1 MSGYVGSSKRYIE
14 DLIESVQEPGVNLR
28 REKRAKSLCPF
39 MVGPNIVYRFYKD
52 GKKLFFLCV
61 LQKAGDENIEMS
73 INRDSVFSEP
83 IREGDEGYRKACVL
97 HQLAEKMYETQHKMQ
112 HKALKRSIQA
122 PQIEVFCSVFKRN
135 R

>member
-1 MSGYVGSSKRYIE
+1 MLINIPLKIKKGNVMAEYVGVSKRDLDMFIE
-14 DLIESVQEPGVNLR
+14 LVEGAGVNLR

-97 HQLAEKMYETQHKMQ
+97 HQLAEKMYET
-112 HKALKRSIQA
+112 R
-122 PQIEVFCSVFKRN
+122 VN
-135 R
+135 RGRVR